1 MRKQNVL
8 IVSGLLCVL
17 VISGCAT
24 QQPFYYQQSEKKQ
37 ARDSAL
43 PLRYLNVV
51 DQRTNKKI
59 DEVFVNPTVE
69 EVNKV
74 VQQELKNSG
83 LFSRVMLSR
92 APSPSAKADPRFNT
106 SETAPDL
113 LGGQLTFQGTLKKLT
128 WEISEHHAMLA
139 AVFPAGFS
147 TGGFGGLAHGGK
159 DVDVY
164 GHAVMHFRIENP
176 ITKNVLVDKE
186 YVARVKE
193 TMPQARSKTP
203 KTKAEIVGKALGHVM
218 KQLKADLQKKLPG

>member
-8 IVSGLLCVL
+8 ILSGLLCVL

-37 ARDSAL
+37 TRDSAL
-43 PLRYLNVV
+43 PLRYLNIV

-59 DEVFVNPTVE
+59 DEVFVNPTIE

-83 LFSRVMLSR
+83 LFSRVMLSQ
-92 APSPSAKADPRFNT
+92 PPPPSAKADSRLKT
-106 SETAPDL
+106 SETAPDVP
-113 LGGQLTFQGTLKKLT
+113 GGPLTFQGTLKKLT

-139 AVFPAGFS
+139 AAFPAGFS
-147 TGGFGGLAHGGK
+147 TGGFGDLAHGGK

-176 ITKNVLVDKE
+176 TARNVLVDKE

-193 TMPQARSKTP
+193 TMPQYQSKAP
-203 KTKAEIVGKALGHVM
+203 STKAEIVGKALGHVM
-218 KQLKADLQKKLPG
+218 KQLKADLQKTLFR